1 MASFMQRQAVL
12 CICLVVMLS
21 MFLASMEARVSD
33 KFMGVKRTA
42 EMSGFR
48 LHEFGL
54 DEQKM
59 EYYRRR
65 AMLYNVGVMREAPD
79 GPDPEHH

>member
-1 MASFMQRQAVL
+1 MASFMKS
-12 CICLVVMLS
+12 ICLVVVMLW
-21 MFLASMEARVSD
+21 MVLASVEARVSD
-33 KFMGVKRTA
+33 KFM
-42 EMSGFR
+42 SGLR

-65 AMLYNVGVMREAPD
+65 AMLNDAGIMREAPD